1 MSVANGEQG
10 GASGSAPRSV
20 PPREPQGAEPPEL
33 TGLALVLRV
42 ALSRKGWTMAELA
55 RQIGASR
62 SAVTKWFAGESK
74 PDSRH
79 IPALSR
85 HLGVPQLELWR
96 FYMEYPVDVMPP
108 LTEQRF
114 SDVLAIPAGISDEA
128 LAEAVAD
135 IQSHWP
141 VFCARREQE
150 RANRRARAAVQEAI
164 LGAVVEDQSHRRQQ
178 AIEAAESPPADTP
191 ESPPP
196 PPPDDHP

>member
-1 MSVANGEQG
+1 
-10 GASGSAPRSV
+10 
-20 PPREPQGAEPPEL
+20 
-33 TGLALVLRV
+33 
-42 ALSRKGWTMAELA
+42 MAELA

-85 HLGVPQLELWR
+85 HLGVPQLDLWR
-96 FYMEYPVDVMPP
+96 YYMEQPLDVMPA

-114 SDVLAIPAGISDEA
+114 SDVLAVPDGISDEA
-128 LAEAVAD
+128 LGEAVAD
-135 IQSHWP
+135 IQAHWP

-164 LGAVVEDQSHRRQQ
+164 LGAVVEDQSHMRQQ

-196 PPPDDHP
+196 RPPADRP